1 MKRKW
6 KMLLASLL
14 TGIMIT
20 STAVGATTIDGA
32 TVSDDTLPKAKA
44 DLEET
49 IADKENAGY
58 SEFGMLTAEEIE
70 RELSA
75 KSPNGQDVLKTEGG
89 AGKYLFL
96 GDSVMCGGYTD
107 QAGNGVASFVTYL
120 DQMRPSF
127 MINKAVGGATY
138 STVH

>member
-44 DLEET
+44 DLEENV
-49 IADKENAGY
+49 ADKENAGY
-58 SEFGMLTAEEIE
+58 SEFGMLTA
-70 RELSA
+70 
-75 KSPNGQDVLKTEGG
+75 
-89 AGKYLFL
+89 
-96 GDSVMCGGYTD
+96 
-107 QAGNGVASFVTYL
+107 
-120 DQMRPSF
+120 
-127 MINKAVGGATY
+127 
-138 STVH
+138 